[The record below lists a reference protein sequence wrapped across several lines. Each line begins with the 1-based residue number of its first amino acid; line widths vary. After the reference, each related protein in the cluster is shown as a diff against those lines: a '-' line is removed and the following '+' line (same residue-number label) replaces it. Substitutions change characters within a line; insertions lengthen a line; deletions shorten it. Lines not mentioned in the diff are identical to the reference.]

1 MCEPQRK
8 RIRFGLVTP
17 LVAVNLP
24 ERAKPDTRVEATS
37 RSTRGATRGGWER
50 RARTEGSRN
59 LGDPAEHFNARDEGI
74 SPVRLRLEV
83 GHAHSSE
90 EAANP
95 RGAKGRDCE
104 CACVKEGKAA

>member
-8 RIRFGLVTP
+8 QIRFGLVT
-17 LVAVNLP
+17 LSTAVNLP
-24 ERAKPDTRVEATS
+24 DVAKPEMRVEVMSAG
-37 RSTRGATRGGWER
+37 TRAAVRGGWER
-50 RARTEGSRN
+50 RAQTERSRN
-59 LGDPAEHFNARDEGI
+59 LGDPAEHNGRDEYI

-90 EAANP
+90 EAANH

-104 CACVKEGKAA
+104 RVSFKEGTAA